1 MTELTIEDAARAA
14 CLEIGVEYK
23 PVPQDGLFHAVNLID
38 DHRGKGDGRIKIFP
52 DGQGGIVCNWK
63 SGKQRTFFIN
73 GGNSSVSMTD
83 EERAR
88 IKAEQEKRK
97 RETKAKQNKA
107 ASKAQAIWKAAKPAP
122 ANHPYLTKKQVNPYG
137 VRVADWEKRVLD
149 DGQWNKIVVK
159 NSLLVPLFNSSGVL
173 RNLQAIFPENHPELD
188 RNKDFLPGAEL
199 AGLFWWVGA
208 KTETVCICE
217 GFATAV
223 TVHGETGW
231 RSYVSFTANN
241 LLSVGKTIREHLP
254 EAKIIFCA
262 DHDKSTGNPGLTKA
276 NEAASEVGGLVAVPP
291 IAGMDFNDYHLHIQG
306 AL

>member
-1 MTELTIEDAARAA
+1 MMVQSLEDAARTA
-14 CLEIGVEYK
+14 CQEIGVDFK
-23 PVPQDGLFHAVNLID
+23 HVPQDGQFHAANLTD
-38 DHRGKGDGRIKIFP
+38 DHKGRGDGRIKIFP
-52 DGQGGIVCNWK
+52 DGQGGIVSNWK
-63 SGKQRTFFIN
+63 SGEQRSFFIN
-73 GGNSSVSMTD
+73 GGNSGASMSD

-107 ASKAQAIWKAAKPAP
+107 ASKAQAIWAAAKPAP
-122 ANHPYLTKKQVNPYG
+122 VDHPYLTKKQVKPYG
-137 VRVADWEKRVLD
+137 VRIADWEKRVFD

-199 AGLFWWVGA
+199 AGLFWWVG
-208 KTETVCICE
+208 TRSETVCICE
-217 GFATAV
+217 GFATAS
-223 TVHGETGW
+223 TVHAETGW
-231 RSYVSFTANN
+231 RVYIAFTANN

-262 DHDKSTGNPGLTKA
+262 DNDLKTKGNPGLTKA
-276 NEAASEVGGLVAVPP
+276 NEAAEAVGGLVAVPL
-291 IAGMDFNDYHLHIQG
+291 INGDFNDYHLHLQG
-306 AL
+306 AT